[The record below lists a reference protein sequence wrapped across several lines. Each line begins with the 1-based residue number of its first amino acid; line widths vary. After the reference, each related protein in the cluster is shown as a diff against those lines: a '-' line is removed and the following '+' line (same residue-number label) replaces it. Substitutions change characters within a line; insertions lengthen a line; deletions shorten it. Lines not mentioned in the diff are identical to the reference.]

1 MNDKS
6 KEKSLDFEK
15 SLEKLENIIE
25 ALEDGD
31 LPLNESI
38 KTFEEGVKL
47 TKHCQELLTK
57 AELKIQKLLEKD
69 DGSLDLEDFDDKY
82 SRNFRFKRPALFKQ
96 KLKKDR

>member
-15 SLEKLENIIE
+15 SLAKLENIIE
-25 ALEDGD
+25 VLEDGD

-47 TKHCQELLTK
+47 TKHCQNLLSK
-57 AELKIQKLLEKD
+57 AEIKIQKLVESK
-69 DGSLDLEDFDDKY
+69 DGSIDLETFDDE
-82 SRNFRFKRPALFKQ
+82 
-96 KLKKDR
+96 

>member
-15 SLEKLENIIE
+15 SLAKLEKLLKPLKTAIY
-25 ALEDGD
+25 
-31 LPLNESI
+31 LNESI

-47 TKHCQELLTK
+47 TKYCQELLTK

-69 DGSLDLEDFDDKY
+69 DGTLDLEDFDDK
-82 SRNFRFKRPALFKQ
+82 
-96 KLKKDR
+96 

>member
-15 SLEKLENIIE
+15 SLAKLENIIE
-25 ALEDGD
+25 ALEDGE

-47 TKHCQELLTK
+47 TTHCQELLTK
-57 AELKIQKLLEKD
+57 ADLKIQKLLEKD
-69 DGSLDLEDFDDKY
+69 DGSLDLEGLDD
-82 SRNFRFKRPALFKQ
+82 N
-96 KLKKDR
+96 

>member
-15 SLEKLENIIE
+15 SLAKLENIIE

-47 TKHCQELLTK
+47 TKHCQERLTK

-69 DGSLDLEDFDDKY
+69 DGTLDLEDFDDK
-82 SRNFRFKRPALFKQ
+82 
-96 KLKKDR
+96 

>member
-6 KEKSLDFEK
+6 KENNLDFEK
-15 SLEKLENIIE
+15 SLAKLENIID

-69 DGSLDLEDFDDKY
+69 DGTLDLEDFDDK
-82 SRNFRFKRPALFKQ
+82 
-96 KLKKDR
+96 

>member
-1 MNDKS
+1 VNDKS

-15 SLEKLENIIE
+15 SLAKLEKIIE

-38 KTFEEGVKL
+38 KNFEEGVKL
-47 TKHCQELLTK
+47 TKYCQELLTK

-69 DGSLDLEDFDDKY
+69 DGTLDLEDFDDK
-82 SRNFRFKRPALFKQ
+82 
-96 KLKKDR
+96 

>member
-1 MNDKS
+1 MNDNI

-15 SLEKLENIIE
+15 SLEKLEKIIE
-25 ALEDGD
+25 ALEDGE

-47 TKHCQELLTK
+47 TKHCQDLLSK

-69 DGSLDLEDFDDKY
+69 DGSLDLEDFDDK
-82 SRNFRFKRPALFKQ
+82 
-96 KLKKDR
+96 